1 MLKTLSA
8 AASKLPSA
16 RSLWRG
22 ISLILVFAL
31 TLSITV
37 PLATVALNVISPA
50 EADDAGAFD
59 KMMADINSLTTSV
72 SADLTSFGFTADD
85 AYDVDLAGAVAA
97 VTGTPSPAAKSG
109 TAVVAPAQSSAV
121 ASSPSPALT
130 ATATSSPTPALPV
143 WDRKGRVNILLMGL
157 DGTASQ
163 GRYRRADSLI
173 VASVDPETR
182 SAVLIG
188 IPRDTYVTI
197 HSPKGDLRNRINT
210 AYVWGELYNYT
221 GGGPAL
227 QMRTVGELLG
237 IPIHNYV
244 SVYFDGFSK
253 LIDAIGGIDID
264 VPTAIRDSFTGWS
277 FNTGMQHMD
286 GKRAL
291 QYARSRYS
299 TSDFSRGRR
308 QQMVIL
314 AAVDKILSAGM
325 LTRLPAILPAVAQ
338 SFRSDMSIQDLLA
351 FASLGYK
358 INRSAIKTAQVN
370 EKLVSSWTAPG
381 GAAVLLPKIPQI
393 KTMVQEALVP
403 VPTPTATPVPATP
416 TPTITPGGPTP
427 VIPTATATATPVPA
441 SAEGAKI
448 EVLNGTRT
456 MKLAARTQTW
466 LQGQSLNVVRIADA
480 TGIYNQTVL
489 YHDGTKPATAD
500 ALIKLLKIKPE
511 NVRKLSSGGVNIRI
525 ILGTDAQ
532 IP

>member
-1 MLKTLSA
+1 MAKTLST

-16 RSLWRG
+16 RSMWHG
-22 ISLILVFAL
+22 ISLVLVFAL
-31 TLSITV
+31 TLSITM
-37 PLATVALNVISPA
+37 PLASAVLNVIAPV
-50 EADDAGAFD
+50 EADDIGAFD
-59 KMMADINSLTTSV
+59 KMMAEINSLTTAAGSDLI
-72 SADLTSFGFTADD
+72 SAGFSSDD
-85 AYDVDLAGAVAA
+85 GSGNDLAAA
-97 VTGTPSPAAKSG
+97 LAAAAATPSPKVKTG
-109 TAVVAPAQSSAV
+109 TAVVIPAGA
-121 ASSPSPALT
+121 SPSATVAQPS
-130 ATATSSPTPALPV
+130 ATATSSPTPALPT

-157 DGTASQ
+157 DGLASQ

-173 VASVDPETR
+173 VASVDPETH

-210 AYVWGELYNYT
+210 AYVWGELYNYP

-358 INRSAIKTAQVN
+358 IDRSAITTAQVN

-381 GAAVLLPKIPQI
+381 GAAVLLPNIPQI
-393 KTMVQEALVP
+393 RTMVQQAMTPP
-403 VPTPTATPVPATP
+403 VTPTPTPVPATP
-416 TPTITPGGPTP
+416 TATVTPGGPTP

-456 MKLAARTQTW
+456 IRLAARTQTW
-466 LQGQSLNVVRIADA
+466 LEGQALNVVRIADA
-480 TGIYNQTVL
+480 TGIYNETVL
-489 YHDGTKPATAD
+489 YHDGTKPATAE
-500 ALIKLLKIKPE
+500 ALTKLLKVKPE
-511 NVRKLSSGGVNIRI
+511 NVRKLAVGGVNIRI
-525 ILGTDAQ
+525 ILGADAQ